1 VAAAGNGFWGVPVDA
16 CTVSPARLPDG
27 LKYLNLVITV
37 GASDLNDDIF
47 ELSNFGKCVDIIA
60 PGIDILSTFPFGK
73 ENKKHKHGSNTG
85 TSMAAP
91 HVSGAIA
98 LALAEVKFTSVK
110 QVRDYIISGSF
121 KVITTYDKRIR

>member
-1 VAAAGNGFWGVPVDA
+1 
-16 CTVSPARLPDG
+16 
-27 LKYLNLVITV
+27 
-37 GASDLNDDIF
+37 
-47 ELSNFGKCVDIIA
+47 
-60 PGIDILSTFPFGK
+60 
-73 ENKKHKHGSNTG
+73 
-85 TSMAAP
+85 MATP